1 MRNYYYYTSLVRILQ
16 MRRSGSILRLSGG
29 EKQRIA
35 FAAIHLGRAA
45 CVNPV
50 ESLKFPPAFWRKSQL
65 YVLCSCVIIQIR
77 VILFNLRRHGF
88 PLKAPPPQP
97 NCRRSLL

>member
-1 MRNYYYYTSLVRILQ
+1 MRNYCYYTSLARILQ

-35 FAAIHLGRAA
+35 FVAAHPGRAA

-50 ESLKFPPAFWRKSQL
+50 ESLKFPPCFLAYKSIVCA
-65 YVLCSCVIIQIR
+65 VLMCYHTNKSNSV
-77 VILFNLRRHGF
+77 
-88 PLKAPPPQP
+88 
-97 NCRRSLL
+97 

>member
-35 FAAIHLGRAA
+35 FAAAHPGRTA
-45 CVNPV
+45 CINPV

-77 VILFNLRRHGF
+77 GILFNLRRHGF
-88 PLKAPPPQP
+88 PLKAPPP
-97 NCRRSLL
+97 